1 MWQSFNINEV
11 ARRLKTNIGQGLSKE
26 EAEERHNKH
35 GPNKLD
41 EQKKESILVRFI
53 KQFQDFMIIILLIA
67 AIISA
72 GISFVQGENDYID
85 SIIIVAIV
93 VLNAIMGLVQE
104 AKAEKSLEA
113 LKDMSAPVA
122 KVRRDGRIYT
132 VKGTEV
138 VPGDVVLLEA
148 GNFVPADCR
157 LINSYNLKI
166 EESSLTGETVPV
178 TKDADVL
185 LDEKTALGDTL
196 NMAFAN
202 TIVVNGHAEAIVT
215 DIGMNTKVGKIAKM
229 IITNESP
236 ETPIQKKL
244 GEVGKTLGMGCLV
257 ICAII
262 FVIGV
267 LKKIEPIEMFMTSVG
282 LAVAAI
288 PEGLPAIVTIMLSI
302 GVTRMARKNTIIR
315 KLPAVETLGSSSVI
329 CSDKTGTLT
338 QNKMQVTKVMDVK
351 GESLNFQRDFILEL
365 GTMCTDVEEDVG
377 EATELAIVNA
387 AKEQGKF
394 KERLYQ
400 KFARIN
406 DIPFDSERKMM
417 STIHKVVSG
426 SEINSYT
433 NEKIG
438 NIDRHMF
445 VNTKEGEQLLIQN
458 NYSARNFNNTE
469 NSSSI
474 GQIFKDSQYI
484 TITKGAPDVLLK
496 HCTKYFLNGEILSL
510 DRSIMEKV
518 EKINSKM
525 ADDALRVIAVAYSQ
539 MPRLPTNIDSE
550 TIENNLT
557 FVGLIGMIDPPRE
570 GVERAVATCRKAGIK
585 TVMITGDHIA
595 TAKAIAKD
603 LGILKKNDLAITGK
617 ELDEIPQKELEKN
630 ISKYSVFA
638 RVSPE
643 HKVRIV
649 EAFQKTGAVVAM
661 TGDGVNDAPA
671 LKKADIGI
679 AMGKNGTDVAKNASD
694 MILTDDNF
702 VTIVEAVK
710 QGRNIFE
717 NIKKAVH
724 FLIATNIGEIVTIFV
739 GLLLGMKAPLLAI
752 QLLWVN
758 LVTDSLPA
766 IAIGLEP
773 PDKDIMS
780 RKPRDSK
787 KSIFADG
794 LWGKIFVEGTML
806 GMLTLLIF
814 SIGNNLYG
822 LEVGRSMAFVAL
834 GMLEL
839 VHSFNVKSDE
849 SIFKVGLFENKY
861 LIGAFVLGT
870 LLQVVVVMV
879 PVFANVFKLVP
890 LNGIQWS
897 YTIGISILPIVIIE
911 AQKKLNEMKFG
922 KRVIFEQRGRIKRSM
937 KQRGRSICFKFE
949 TNGTHL
955 RFRIIRDG
963 LSLSKIYF
971 IIK

>member
-11 ARRLKTNIGQGLSKE
+11 ARKLRTNIENGLTKA
-26 EAEERHNKH
+26 EAENRRNKH

-41 EQKKESILVRFI
+41 EQKKENLFIRFI
-53 KQFQDFMIIILLIA
+53 KEFNDFMIIILIIA

-72 GISFVQGENDYID
+72 FVSFIQGENDYID
-85 SIIIVAIV
+85 SIIIISIV

-122 KVRRDGRIYT
+122 KVRRNGRIVT

-138 VPGDVVLLEA
+138 VPGDIVLLEA

-166 EESSLTGETVPV
+166 EESSLTGETVPIL
-178 TKDADVL
+178 KDANVL
-185 LDEKTALGDTL
+185 LEEKTPIGDTL

-236 ETPIQKKL
+236 ETPIQRKL
-244 GEVGKTLGMGCLV
+244 GEVGKTLGIVCLV
-257 ICAII
+257 ICAVI
-262 FVIGV
+262 FVIGL

-302 GVTRMARKNTIIR
+302 GVTRMAKKNSIVR

-338 QNKMQVTKVMDVK
+338 QNKMQVTKVMDLK
-351 GESLNFQRDFILEL
+351 GESLNLQKNLVLEL
-365 GTMCTDVEEDVG
+365 GSMCTDVEGDVG
-377 EATELAIVNA
+377 EATEVAIINA

-400 KFARIN
+400 KFKRIN
-406 DIPFDSERKMM
+406 DIPFDSNRKMM
-417 STIHKVVSG
+417 TTIHSMQNQTANNIRDSNSNDTEIEKV
-426 SEINSYT
+426 ILRD
-433 NEKIG
+433 KI
-438 NIDRHMF
+438 
-445 VNTKEGEQLLIQN
+445 
-458 NYSARNFNNTE
+458 SNNTD
-469 NSSSI
+469 N
-474 GQIFKDSQYI
+474 YLV
-484 TITKGAPDVLLK
+484 ITKGAPDVLLK
-496 HCTKYFLNGEILSL
+496 HCTKYSLNGEVHNLSSE
-510 DRSIMEKV
+510 DYKKIEKT
-518 EKINSKM
+518 NSDM
-525 ADDALRVIAVAYSQ
+525 ANNALRVIAVAYSII
-539 MPRLPTNIDSE
+539 PKLPSNIDSQNL
-550 TIENNLT
+550 ENNLI

-570 GVERAVATCRKAGIK
+570 GVKEAVATCRRAGIK
-585 TVMITGDHIA
+585 TVMITGDHIL
-595 TAKAIAKD
+595 TAKAIAKE
-603 LGILKKNDLAITGK
+603 LGILRNNDLAVTGQ
-617 ELDEIPQKELEKN
+617 ELDRMPQNELEKN
-630 ISKYSVFA
+630 IFKYSVFA

-671 LKKADIGI
+671 LKKADIGV

-694 MILTDDNF
+694 MILADDNF

-739 GLLLGMKAPLLAI
+739 GLLLGLKAPLLAI
-752 QLLWVN
+752 QLLWIN

-766 IAIGLEP
+766 IAIGLEK
-773 PDKDIMS
+773 PDKDIMNK
-780 RKPRDSK
+780 KPRDNR

-794 LWGKIFVEGTML
+794 LWGKIIVEGTMI
-806 GMLTLLIF
+806 GVLTLFAF

-822 LEVGRSMAFVAL
+822 LEVGRTMAFVAL

-839 VHSFNVKSDE
+839 VHSLNVKSEE
-849 SIFKVGLFENKY
+849 SIFKVGIFENKY
-861 LIGAFVLGT
+861 LVGSIILGT
-870 LLQVVVVMV
+870 ILTILVVMV
-879 PVFANVFKLVP
+879 PVFADVFKLQALTP
-890 LNGIQWS
+890 IQWL
-897 YTIGISILPIVIIE
+897 YTMAISIMPIIIIE
-911 AQKKLNEMKFG
+911 AQKKLNEVKFG
-922 KRVIFEQRGRIKRSM
+922 KTRRMGGRIAS
-937 KQRGRSICFKFE
+937 SE
-949 TNGTHL
+949 
-955 RFRIIRDG
+955 
-963 LSLSKIYF
+963 
-971 IIK
+971 

>member
-11 ARRLKTNIGQGLSKE
+11 ARKLRTNIENGLTKE
-26 EAEERHNKH
+26 EAENRRNKH

-41 EQKKESILVRFI
+41 EQKKENLFIRFI
-53 KQFQDFMIIILLIA
+53 KEFNDFMIIILIIA

-72 GISFVQGENDYID
+72 FVSFIQGENDYID
-85 SIIIVAIV
+85 SIIIISIV

-122 KVRRDGRIYT
+122 KVRRNGRIVT

-138 VPGDVVLLEA
+138 VPGDIVLLEA

-166 EESSLTGETVPV
+166 EESSLTGETVPIL
-178 TKDADVL
+178 KDANVL
-185 LDEKTALGDTL
+185 LEEKTPIGDTL

-236 ETPIQKKL
+236 ETPIQRKL
-244 GEVGKTLGMGCLV
+244 GEVGKTLGIVCLV
-257 ICAII
+257 ICAVI
-262 FVIGV
+262 FVIGL

-302 GVTRMARKNTIIR
+302 GVTRMAKKNSIVR

-338 QNKMQVTKVMDVK
+338 QNKMQVTKLMDLK
-351 GESLNFQRDFILEL
+351 GESLNLQKNLVLEL
-365 GTMCTDVEEDVG
+365 GSMCTDVEGDVG
-377 EATELAIVNA
+377 EATEVAIINA

-400 KFARIN
+400 KFKRIN
-406 DIPFDSERKMM
+406 DIPFDSNRKMM
-417 STIHKVVSG
+417 TTIHSMQNQTANNIRDSNSNDTEIEKV
-426 SEINSYT
+426 ILRD
-433 NEKIG
+433 KI
-438 NIDRHMF
+438 
-445 VNTKEGEQLLIQN
+445 
-458 NYSARNFNNTE
+458 SNNTD
-469 NSSSI
+469 N
-474 GQIFKDSQYI
+474 YLV
-484 TITKGAPDVLLK
+484 ITKGAPDVLLK
-496 HCTKYFLNGEILSL
+496 HCTKYSLNGEVHNLSSE
-510 DRSIMEKV
+510 DYKKIEKT
-518 EKINSKM
+518 NSDM
-525 ADDALRVIAVAYSQ
+525 ANNALRVIAVAYSII
-539 MPRLPTNIDSE
+539 PKLPSNIDSQN
-550 TIENNLT
+550 IENNLI

-570 GVERAVATCRKAGIK
+570 GVKEAVATCRRAGIK
-585 TVMITGDHIA
+585 TVMITGDHIL
-595 TAKAIAKD
+595 TAKAIAKE
-603 LGILKKNDLAITGK
+603 LGILRNNDLAVTGQ
-617 ELDEIPQKELEKN
+617 ELDRMPQNELEKN
-630 ISKYSVFA
+630 IFKYSVFA

-671 LKKADIGI
+671 LKKADIGV
-679 AMGKNGTDVAKNASD
+679 AMGRNGTDVAKNASD
-694 MILTDDNF
+694 MILADDNF

-739 GLLLGMKAPLLAI
+739 GLLLGLKAPLLAI
-752 QLLWVN
+752 QLLWIN

-766 IAIGLEP
+766 IAIGLEK
-773 PDKDIMS
+773 PDKDIMNK
-780 RKPRDSK
+780 KPRDNR

-794 LWGKIFVEGTML
+794 LWGKIIVEGTMI
-806 GMLTLLIF
+806 GVLTLFAF

-822 LEVGRSMAFVAL
+822 LEVGRTMAFVAL

-839 VHSFNVKSDE
+839 VHSLNVKSDE
-849 SIFKVGLFENKY
+849 SIFKVGIFENKY
-861 LIGAFVLGT
+861 LIGSIILGT
-870 LLQVVVVMV
+870 ILTILVVMV
-879 PVFANVFKLVP
+879 PVFADVFKLQALTP
-890 LNGIQWS
+890 IQWL
-897 YTIGISILPIVIIE
+897 YTMAISIMPIIIIE
-911 AQKKLNEMKFG
+911 AQKKLNEVKFG
-922 KRVIFEQRGRIKRSM
+922 KTRRIGGRIAS
-937 KQRGRSICFKFE
+937 SE
-949 TNGTHL
+949 
-955 RFRIIRDG
+955 
-963 LSLSKIYF
+963 
-971 IIK
+971 

>member
-1 MWQSFNINEV
+1 MWQSFNVGEV
-11 ARRLKTNIGQGLSKE
+11 ARKLRTNLRQGLSKE

-41 EQKKESILVRFI
+41 EQKKESLLIRFI

-67 AIISA
+67 AVVSA
-72 GISFVQGENDYID
+72 GISFIQGENDYID
-85 SIIIVAIV
+85 SIIIIAIV

-122 KVRRDGRIYT
+122 KVRRDGRILT
-132 VKGTEV
+132 IKGTGV
-138 VPGDVVLLEA
+138 VPGDIVLLEA

-157 LINSYNLKI
+157 LISCSNLKI

-178 TKDADVL
+178 TKDANVL

-202 TIVVNGHAEAIVT
+202 TIVVNGHGEAIVT
-215 DIGMNTKVGKIAKM
+215 DIGMHTKVGKIANM

-244 GEVGKTLGMGCLV
+244 GEVGKTLGIGCLV
-257 ICAII
+257 ICAFI
-262 FVIGV
+262 FVIGI

-338 QNKMQVTKVMDVK
+338 QNKMQVTKVMDIK
-351 GESLNFQRDFILEL
+351 GESLDYQRNIILEL
-365 GTMCTDVEEDVG
+365 GTMCTDVEGEVG

-387 AKEQGKF
+387 AKEQGKY

-400 KFARIN
+400 KFNRIN
-406 DIPFDSERKMM
+406 DIPFDSDRKMM
-417 STIHKVVSG
+417 STIHKINYNSKIT
-426 SEINSYT
+426 SE
-433 NEKIG
+433 
-438 NIDRHMF
+438 
-445 VNTKEGEQLLIQN
+445 
-458 NYSARNFNNTE
+458 
-469 NSSSI
+469 
-474 GQIFKDSQYI
+474 KDSQIGKANANNLEIADDTSIISKLFQTNTFI

-496 HCTKYFLNGEILSL
+496 HCTHYFLNGEVRLL
-510 DRSIMEKV
+510 DSNAIQKI

-525 ADDALRVIAVAYSQ
+525 ADDALRVIAVAYAE
-539 MPRLPTNIDSE
+539 MPRLPTNIDSKS
-550 TIENNLT
+550 IENNLT

-570 GVERAVATCRKAGIK
+570 GVEEAVATCRKAGIK

-595 TAKAIAKD
+595 TAKAIAKE

-630 ISKYSVFA
+630 ISRYSVFA

-724 FLIATNIGEIVTIFV
+724 FLIATNIGEIITIFV
-739 GLLLGMKAPLLAI
+739 GLLLGMKSPLLAI

-773 PDKDIMS
+773 PDKDIMN
-780 RKPRDSK
+780 RKPRDAK

-794 LWGKIFVEGTML
+794 LWGKIFVEGAML

-849 SIFKVGLFENKY
+849 SIFKVGLLENKY

-870 LLQVVVVMV
+870 ALQGIVVMV
-879 PVFANVFKLVP
+879 PAFANVFKLVP
-890 LNGIQWS
+890 LNGTQWL
-897 YTIGISILPIVIIE
+897 YTIGISLLPLVIIE
-911 AQKKLNEMKFG
+911 AQKKLNEIKFG
-922 KRVIFEQRGRIKRSM
+922 KRIYETRGR
-937 KQRGRSICFKFE
+937 FY
-949 TNGTHL
+949 
-955 RFRIIRDG
+955 
-963 LSLSKIYF
+963 YF
-971 IIK
+971 INGKRGHTL